1 MTDVTPNSGAT
12 SNLSPLSSSDPVLRD
27 WQQRALRRIAEHQD
41 GAFLLEACP
50 GAGKT
55 LPALSLVKQQLDER
69 WISRVLVLCPTTH
82 LARQWARAAAAVEV
96 HIEPN
101 WHGPVLPADTHGLA
115 ITYQRM
121 AAMPELYRAL
131 CRQPLLVIADEP
143 HHMGTTA
150 AWGQAFALAC
160 EPAAFRLL
168 LSGTPFRSDNDPI
181 PGVTYDGEG
190 VATPDFAFTY
200 SDAIRDGIC
209 RRIAFVEFD
218 GELRWAADGAV
229 VKASFRDDLE
239 ERQGR
244 MRHRTAVSTAVG
256 SGITQMVRQA
266 DARLSAVRKQGHRN
280 AGGLVVASDIQHARE
295 IAALISRELRTTAT
309 VVASDDPAAG
319 QEIERFAGS
328 NERWLVAVNMV
339 SEGVDIPRLRVGVY
353 ATTIRTPLFFRQVI
367 GRFVRK
373 GPTSPDGP
381 SYLYLPADP
390 ELRALAR
397 QIEQEMRHTI
407 VADPDPNDNA
417 REGAGDRS
425 PGSFVPLSASFERS
439 ATVMGGSTFEDAE
452 QAAAVE
458 TIARS
463 LGMDQPEVLRRL
475 GLQQRGTRAPVP
487 SPPAFERRE
496 TLRRE
501 RKRLVGRI
509 HHALGRD
516 YDEIQRWVNK
526 QVASGRPVNQH
537 TLDELEAAVKL
548 LSRVLAE
555 PSREMVA

>member
-1 MTDVTPNSGAT
+1 MTDTNSAAKPHA
-12 SNLSPLSSSDPVLRD
+12 SPVPPSDRKLRD
-27 WQQRALRRIAEHQD
+27 WQQRALQRIAEHQE

-55 LPALSLVKQQLDER
+55 LPAVSLAKQQLDEGR
-69 WISRVLVLCPTTH
+69 ISRVLVLCPTTH
-82 LARQWARAAAAVEV
+82 LARQWARAAAAVGV

-101 WHGPVLPADTHGLA
+101 WHGAIVPTDTHGLA
-115 ITYQRM
+115 ITYQRL

-131 CRQPLLVIADEP
+131 CRRPLLVIADEP
-143 HHMGTTA
+143 HHMGMTA

-181 PGVTYDGEG
+181 PGVTYNGEG

-209 RRIAFVEFD
+209 RRVAFVEFD

-229 VKASFRDDLE
+229 VEASFRDDLE

-266 DARLSAVRKQGHRN
+266 DARLSAVRKQGHRD
-280 AGGLVVASDIQHARE
+280 AGGLIVASDIQHARE
-295 IAALISRELRTTAT
+295 IAALIGRELRTPAT

-319 QEIERFAGS
+319 KEIERFAGS
-328 NERWLVAVNMV
+328 NEPWLVAVNMV

-373 GPTSPDGP
+373 GSDLPGGP

-390 ELRALAR
+390 DLQALAR

-407 VADPDPNDNA
+407 VADADSEHSTHESGEAP
-417 REGAGDRS
+417 S

-439 ATVMGGSTFEDAE
+439 ATVMGGSTFEDAD

-463 LGMDQPEVLRRL
+463 LGMDQHEVLRRL
-475 GLQQRGTRAPVP
+475 GLQERDTRAHVP

-509 HHALGRD
+509 HYALGRD
-516 YDEIQRWVNK
+516 YDEIQRWVNG
-526 QVASGRPVNQH
+526 QVASGRPVSHH
-537 TLDELEAAVKL
+537 TVDELEAAVKL
-548 LSRVLAE
+548 LSRVLAQ
-555 PSREMVA
+555 PSRAKAA